1 MSMPNPSPRGPT
13 RALIADDERL
23 MREQLRARLAEVW
36 PELEIVAEAKNGLE
50 ALELTETH
58 RPDLVFLDIRMPGM
72 TGVEAARAIAQL
84 PVDDESEGGW
94 RGCEV
99 VFITA
104 YDQYAIEAFEQG
116 VVDYVLKPA
125 ERERLQVTVGR
136 LKKRLARR
144 ESDAP
149 ADDEA
154 SPPAMQQLLQKLA
167 ARMDPSQAP
176 QLRWIQATVGQN
188 IQMIPVDEVLFFI
201 SDEKYTRV
209 QTATVEALIRK
220 PIKELIDELDAEVFW
235 QIHRSTLVNTRF
247 IAGVSRDLR
256 GRQLVAVKGHTEKL
270 EVSRSFAGLFKG
282 M

>member
-1 MSMPNPSPRGPT
+1 MNTAPHPT

-50 ALELTETH
+50 AVEMTEAQQ
-58 RPDLVFLDIRMPGM
+58 PDLVFLDIRMPGM

-84 PVDDESEGGW
+84 PVDEDGAGW

-125 ERERLQVTVGR
+125 ERERLQVTVER
-136 LKKRLARR
+136 IKKRLAQR
-144 ESDAP
+144 AAG
-149 ADDEA
+149 ADRDTDEP
-154 SPPAMQQLLQKLA
+154 PPAMQQLLQKLA
-167 ARMDPSQAP
+167 ARMDPAKAP
-176 QLRWIQATVGQN
+176 TLRWIQATVGQN
-188 IQMIPVDEVLFFI
+188 IQMIPVEEVLFFI

-209 QTATVEALIRK
+209 QTATLEALIRK
-220 PIKELIDELDAEVFW
+220 PIKELIEELDADVFW
-235 QIHRSTLVNTRF
+235 QIHRSTLVNTKF

-256 GRQLVAVKGHTEKL
+256 GRQLVAVKGSNEKL